1 MSTEAVEQYN
11 TALKAGQKFYKNA
24 VASGTD
30 PYPPVL
36 DELIEGVSLAGQADL
51 GLVSI
56 PSELLVG
63 TKSAGRV
70 FALAGN
76 FMPLLP
82 LASEFGSKWVSL
94 CSAHLSDEG
103 IRDPIRCYE
112 YLGRFYVQEGN
123 KRASVLLSYDAP
135 SLPAIV
141 TRLIPRYSEEPQVQL
156 YYEFMAFYALSRL
169 YGLSFNRSGDYAR
182 LQAALGFA
190 PDHVW
195 TEDERRRFSSGFTLF
210 KSAFARC
217 SPRNPEITAAE
228 ALLEW
233 LALYPFSSLR
243 DLTAAQLY
251 PQLDAIWPDIAAKY
265 GSSAIPVSTL
275 PEAKGQSVLKKLKR
289 IALADHI
296 DIAFIYAFDPETS
309 AWTRAHDEGRRY
321 LESVMG
327 DQVTVQVQHAY
338 NHDYLG
344 AIEKAAESGARLI
357 FATTPAMIAACRKAA
372 SLHPELKIL
381 CCALSKPYT
390 GVRMYHTRSYEIKFI
405 AGVMA
410 GVMAGREPI
419 GYVANYPILGV
430 PAEINAFALGAKSVN
445 PKAKVL
451 LRWTCVSPD
460 PVRELMESGVK
471 VLSNRDVIRPE
482 SGRSALELGTY
493 MIGDEDTPISLLTP
507 IWHWGKLYE
516 QIVHSV
522 FSGAWADIER
532 SKSIHYWWGMDSGVI
547 DVKLSDALPSAVRG
561 LGNLLRRN
569 FAAGSVSPFRTEM
582 LDQSGAQRTD
592 GEVALTP
599 EQVMRMDWLCD
610 NVQGEIPAFDKLLP
624 MSRETVRLLGVYKD
638 ELPPVQEVPQL
649 Q

>member
-1 MSTEAVEQYN
+1 MSSEAVEQYN
-11 TALKAGQKFYKNA
+11 AALKAGQKFYKNA
-24 VASGTD
+24 VANGTN

-36 DELIEGVSLAGQADL
+36 DELTAGVTLAGQADL
-51 GLVSI
+51 GLVNI

-63 TKSAGRV
+63 TKTTGRV

-82 LASEFGSKWVSL
+82 QGSEFGSKWISL

-103 IRDPIRCYE
+103 IRDPIRCFE
-112 YLGRFYVQEGN
+112 YFGRFYVQEGN
-123 KRASVLLSYDAP
+123 KRASVLLSYDSP
-135 SLPAIV
+135 SIPAIV
-141 TRLIPRYSEEPQVQL
+141 TRLIPAYSDEPKVQN
-156 YYEFMAFYALSRL
+156 YYEFMAFYALSRF
-169 YGLSFNRSGDYAR
+169 YGLRFHRSGEYAR

-195 TEDERRRFSSGFTLF
+195 TEDERRRFSSGYTLF
-210 KSAFARC
+210 KSVFAKC
-217 SPRNPEITAAE
+217 SARNPEITAAE

-243 DLTAAQLY
+243 ELTASQLY
-251 PQLDAIWPDIAAKY
+251 QQLDAIWSDIAVKY
-265 GSSAIPVSTL
+265 GSDSIPVSTE
-275 PEAKGQSVLKKLKR
+275 PEIRGANVLTKLRR
-289 IALADHI
+289 IAHADHI
-296 DIAFIYAFDPETS
+296 DVAFLYAFDPETS

-321 LESVMG
+321 LEQVMG
-327 DQVTVQVQHAY
+327 EQVSVQVQHAY

-344 AIEKAAESGARLI
+344 AIEKAAENGAKLI

-372 SLHPELKIL
+372 PLHPELKIL

-410 GVMAGREPI
+410 GIMAGREPI
-419 GYVANYPILGV
+419 GYVANYPIFGV

-445 PKAKVL
+445 PAAKVL
-451 LRWTCVSPD
+451 LRWTCVSAD

-471 VLSNRDVIRPE
+471 VLSNRDVVRPE

-493 MIGDEDTPISLLTP
+493 MIGDTGDPIPLLTP

-516 QIVHSV
+516 QIIHSV

-547 DVKLSDALPSAVRG
+547 DVKLNDALPAAVRG
-561 LGNLLRRN
+561 MGNLLRRN
-569 FAAGSVSPFRTEM
+569 FTTGSVSPFRMEM
-582 LDQSGAQRTD
+582 RDQSGALRTD
-592 GEVALTP
+592 GEIALTP
-599 EQVMRMDWLCD
+599 EQIMRIDWLCD
-610 NVQGEIPAFDKLLP
+610 NVSGEIPAFDKLLP
-624 MSRETVRLLGVYKD
+624 MSKETVRLLGVYKD
-638 ELPPVQEVPQL
+638 SLPPVQEAPQL